1 MKFICKIMTSVVVC
15 LLISCVGG
23 NNNKLLKELEEKRKA
38 EKMAHDARL
47 RQYADSTV
55 YLSFKGVE
63 LGQPFLKTVQQIR
76 SNQDISNLK
85 LNKDKTSATCKA
97 KIYLPNRSNALDVDV
112 KIASFQDTITSFL
125 IMSTDYD
132 TREDLELLY
141 NSKYDEQFSSK
152 EKNEGYWG
160 DNVKRSNSRS
170 TLWTFKNQSLRFT
183 TFSTE
188 KRENYVKDPKMRSP
202 ENRYGVKYTSY
213 FEAITIVYSDLHHC
227 NKAEEYEAK
236 LKAEADRKE
245 ALKRRE
251 EQKSDSINRVKVK
264 QRAESQDF

>member
-1 MKFICKIMTSVVVC
+1 
-15 LLISCVGG
+15 
-23 NNNKLLKELEEKRKA
+23 
-38 EKMAHDARL
+38 
-47 RQYADSTV
+47 
-55 YLSFKGVE
+55 
-63 LGQPFLKTVQQIR
+63 
-76 SNQDISNLK
+76 
-85 LNKDKTSATCKA
+85 
-97 KIYLPNRSNALDVDV
+97 
-112 KIASFQDTITSFL
+112 
-125 IMSTDYD
+125 MSTDYD

-251 EQKSDSINRVKVK
+251 EQKADSINRVKVK